1 MYINQH
7 EGEKKIVVP
16 MQIKLNALEGLLNGH
31 VLKTFPTS
39 LDVVKTN
46 TKILEKIVKLYK
58 DLYSDSVLNM
68 FNIFY
73 AL

>member
-31 VLKTFPTS
+31 VLKIFPTS

>member
-1 MYINQH
+1 
-7 EGEKKIVVP
+7 
-16 MQIKLNALEGLLNGH
+16 MQIKLNALEGLLHGQ
-31 VLKTFPTS
+31 VLKPFPTS

-58 DLYSDSVLNM
+58 DLYSDCVLNM